1 MKSYLKY
8 ILVIFFAL
16 FSFYYTDKVIE
27 LSNYNDTILTS
38 INDYASIKDTKCRE
52 GMINSDGVILGLSGI
67 NVDKNKSYSNM
78 KGIGFKEELIE
89 YKIEECILNKE
100 NNLDKYIISGNKYKN
115 NVSLVINVINGK
127 YYENMI
133 SLNENINLL
142 VNVNMIEKLDNKD
155 NLLFKGN
162 KEEFKIFRK
171 NIDNFYCVKVDNDVI
186 DFCKKYKVNSIKPIN
201 FISKDLLS
209 NVKKILENGIIIFID
224 ENSYN
229 LNEFGIT
236 INYIKSRGYNIVNIN
251 QLLD

>member
-38 INDYASIKDTKCRE
+38 INDYASLKDTKCRE
-52 GMINSDGVILGLSGI
+52 GMISSDGIVLGLSGI

-89 YKIEECILNKE
+89 YKKEECILNKE

-115 NVSLVINVINGK
+115 NVSLVINIINGK

-142 VNVNMIEKLDNKD
+142 VDVNMIENLENKN

-171 NIDNFYCVKVDNDVI
+171 NVDSFYCVKVDNDVI
-186 DFCKKYKVNSIKPIN
+186 DFCKKNKVNSIKPIN
-201 FISKDLLS
+201 FIHKDLLL

-224 ENSYN
+224 ENSCN
-229 LNEFGIT
+229 LNELGST
-236 INYIKSRGYNIVNIN
+236 INYIKSRGYSIVNIN

>member
-8 ILVIFFAL
+8 IIVIFFAL

-38 INDYASIKDTKCRE
+38 INDYASSKDTKCRE

-78 KGIGFKEELIE
+78 KGIGFKEELVE
-89 YKIEECILNKE
+89 YKKEECILNKE

-127 YYENMI
+127 YYDKMI

-142 VNVNMIEKLDNKD
+142 VNANMIEKLENKN

-162 KEEFKIFRK
+162 KEEFKVFRK
-171 NIDNFYCVKVDNDVI
+171 NVDSFYCVKVDNDVI

-201 FISKDLLS
+201 SIEKDLLL
-209 NVKKILENGIIIFID
+209 NVKKVLENGSIIFID

-229 LNEFGIT
+229 LNELGST